1 MWSNVVAIEIRGL
14 VKHDDDHPHYIQNT
28 ISDNSDSPTT
38 EGNAIAESIQR
49 VENASRIKILVF
61 PWKVD
66 RFLQRNNAAL
76 DIWRSMRWKFRFT
89 IANKVWIFKPKNLD

>member
-1 MWSNVVAIEIRGL
+1 MVAIEIRGL

-61 PWKVD
+61 P
-66 RFLQRNNAAL
+66 
-76 DIWRSMRWKFRFT
+76 
-89 IANKVWIFKPKNLD
+89 